1 MAGAAAVMVVMVV
14 GVGVACRRALKCL
27 SRVLA
32 VSARA
37 RMRAI
42 SSPVPSGVGV
52 RGGVLG
58 RGLDADAGSGA
69 ALVRRGGQSR

>member
-14 GVGVACRRALKCL
+14 RLGVACRRVLKCL

-32 VSARA
+32 VSAGA

-42 SSPVPSGVGV
+42 SSLVPSGVGV
-52 RGGVLG
+52 RGGV
-58 RGLDADAGSGA
+58 LDADAGSGA
-69 ALVRRGGQSR
+69 ALVRRGGQSW

>member
-1 MAGAAAVMVVMVV
+1 MAGATAVMVVMVV
-14 GVGVACRRALKCL
+14 GLGVACRRALKCL

-32 VSARA
+32 VSAGA

-42 SSPVPSGVGV
+42 SSLVPFGVGV

-58 RGLDADAGSGA
+58 RDLDADAGSGA
-69 ALVRRGGQSR
+69 ALVRRGGQSW